1 MQHPELAVVV
11 DQSARVIH
19 LGESVDLVGFAV
31 AVGVKAADHAAAA
44 LLLAER
50 ALFVDADKQF
60 PGRCRRE
67 ADRVVHQRW
76 LREHGKVEAV
86 RRVDTWLVGF
96 RGGVGA
102 FL

>member
-1 MQHPELAVVV
+1 M
-11 DQSARVIH
+11 IH
-19 LGESVDLVGFAV
+19 LCESVDLVGPAI
-31 AVGVKAADHAAAA
+31 AVGVETAHDTTPA
-44 LLLAER
+44 LFLTKR

-67 ADRVVHQRW
+67 ADRVVHQRR
-76 LREHGKVEAV
+76 LREHGQVETI
-86 RRVDTWLVGF
+86 RRVDTRLVGF

>member
-19 LGESVDLVGFAV
+19 LSESVDLVGFAV
-31 AVGVKAADHAAAA
+31 AVGVKAAHDTTPALFLAKRA
-44 LLLAER
+44 LL
-50 ALFVDADKQF
+50 VNADKQF

-67 ADRVVHQRW
+67 ADWVVHQRR